1 MLLTLGCRFMF
12 SPFLYPPS
20 CYLSHPAE
28 PPGDLTCTFT
38 YAAQGG
44 TNEQW
49 QMSIEMSEDEQR
61 FFCTISRPLGKS
73 YIFFT
78 EFKADVEGGKIQY
91 SEAYSQAAAGGQKDV
106 ALKKEEYEVS
116 ETAVTHKPGG
126 FHSELSK
133 LVIVARSHHSEL

>member
-1 MLLTLGCRFMF
+1 MQ
-12 SPFLYPPS
+12 
-20 CYLSHPAE
+20 
-28 PPGDLTCTFT
+28 GDLTCTFT